1 MLDRHVFLPH
11 VRQGDGRLR
20 SYGIVVKDDLEL
32 TGIPPIDQ
40 IDKKNKQ
47 QVAQIQKYLIDHD
60 YLTQKMQKVVEDLR
74 HRLLMIWRLIRYQ
87 IK

>member
-20 SYGIVVKDDLEL
+20 SYGSVVKDDLEL
-32 TGIPPIDQ
+32 TELPPIDQ

-47 QVAQIQKYLIDHD
+47 QVAQIQKYLIDHG
-60 YLTQKMQKVVEDLR
+60 YLTPEDA
-74 HRLLMIWRLIRYQ
+74 
-87 IK
+87 KGG

>member
-47 QVAQIQKYLIDHD
+47 QVAQIQKYLIDHG
-60 YLTQKMQKVVEDLR
+60 YLTPEDA
-74 HRLLMIWRLIRYQ
+74 
-87 IK
+87 KGG